1 MKNYNLDFLLN
12 KKINSIHAIS
22 INENDTVY
30 VLSDTLVLT
39 LDDDSL
45 VQIVMDYDIKVYPLS
60 SLEKVILLGDYD
72 LQNSQISLVEISK
85 INDNQKITAIYNY
98 SQSTYHFGSKFLNA
112 NHEFLFGFCFGWDEI
127 MLVNEETFHT
137 MLNSYEEK
145 TETIVLEN

>member
-12 KKINSIHAIS
+12 KKIKSIHAIS

-72 LQNSQISLVEISK
+72 LQNSQISLVNTSK
-85 INDNQKITAIYNY
+85 TTDNQNIKVIYNY

-112 NHEFLFGFCFGWDEI
+112 NHEFIFGFSFGWDEI